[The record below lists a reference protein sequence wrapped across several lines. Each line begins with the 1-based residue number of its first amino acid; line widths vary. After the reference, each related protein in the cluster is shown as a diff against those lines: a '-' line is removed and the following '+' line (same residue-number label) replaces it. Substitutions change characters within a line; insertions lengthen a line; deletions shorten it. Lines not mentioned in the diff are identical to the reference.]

1 MSKAKQVCDRCGEA
15 KSLETYSY
23 RVVSAEGTINLDVHY
38 CSDCCDEIE
47 QQHREELNEQNAQEV
62 KV

>member
-1 MSKAKQVCDRCGEA
+1 MSKAKEVCDRCGEA

-23 RVVSAEGTINLDVHY
+23 RVVSEEGTINLDVQY
-38 CSDCCDEIE
+38 CTDCCDEIE
-47 QQHREELNEQNAQEV
+47 QLTKDELNEQNAEEV